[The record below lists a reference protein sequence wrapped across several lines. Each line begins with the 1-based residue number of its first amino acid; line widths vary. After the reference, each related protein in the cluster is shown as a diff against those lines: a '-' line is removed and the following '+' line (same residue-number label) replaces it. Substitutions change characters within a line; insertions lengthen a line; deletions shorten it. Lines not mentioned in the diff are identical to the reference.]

1 MDRSAVFLHVC
12 YAEDKQWWWTMFT
25 YASIMT
31 PLVLM
36 HSVTGWEQSW
46 NNEYCS
52 KWSTVYLFQLI
63 ATCVKH
69 GHSAKYHMWNENR
82 GNETAGIHTIPIH
95 TCSHTFT
102 QFQYTHAHTCSH
114 IHRIKRLWLS
124 ELWKETYLGPTVGV
138 ILRSHCHGHSLRHL
152 MSSKGSSGRV
162 VSTCFL
168 S

>member
-82 GNETAGIHTIPIH
+82 GNKTAGIHTIPIH
-95 TCSHTFT
+95 TFIL
-102 QFQYTHAHTCSH
+102 FQYTHAHTHSH
-114 IHRIKRLWLS
+114 YSNTHMLIHSHNSNSYMLTHSQNQKALVVWIVERNLS
-124 ELWKETYLGPTVGV
+124 RANCWRYSEVTW
-138 ILRSHCHGHSLRHL
+138 SWS
-152 MSSKGSSGRV
+152 
-162 VSTCFL
+162 
-168 S
+168 